1 MTVEEMR
8 VVVEL
13 ISFRDYVF
21 EILEKNGVPFLR
33 GRYLEPDIITGQD
46 EWQYTRKWQ
55 LSEHMVKSEIVQTAF
70 KCALT
75 SAEHTTREHF
85 PYRGERVYDPHFD
98 VDALYEIAKAKRL
111 DYRGRKATQVTNTL
125 ASSVTT

>member
-1 MTVEEMR
+1 MTINEIR
-8 VVVEL
+8 GIIKQ
-13 ISFRDYVF
+13 ISFRNYSF
-21 EILEKNGVPFLR
+21 EVLEKSGVMYLR
-33 GRYLEPDIITGQD
+33 ASYPEPDIITGQ
-46 EWQYTRKWQ
+46 EEIQHTRKWQ

-85 PYRGERVYDPHFD
+85 LYKGERVYGPHFD

-111 DYRGRKATQVTNTL
+111 DYRGRTAQ
-125 ASSVTT
+125 AR